1 MKIDQ
6 STVRVK
12 YELQVIEPVCLE
24 EVTVSFLKRSREE

>member
-6 STVRVK
+6 PTVRVK

-24 EVTVSFLKRSREE
+24 EETASFLKRSRKE